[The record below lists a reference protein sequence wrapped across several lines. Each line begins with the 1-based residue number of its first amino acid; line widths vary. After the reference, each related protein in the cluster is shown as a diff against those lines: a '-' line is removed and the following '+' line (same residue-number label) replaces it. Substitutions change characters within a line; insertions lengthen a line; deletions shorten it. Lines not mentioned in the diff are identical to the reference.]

1 MIFILIYFA
10 FMIEIQGYNK
20 VNYQKFQTEMDAR
33 FANCE
38 LSELEIAVKLGL
50 KSTATIK
57 NAFRKD
63 NQIVSDEV
71 MSGIMECI
79 ELRGFI
85 LWMCG
90 NRYYYIKT

>member
-1 MIFILIYFA
+1 M
-10 FMIEIQGYNK
+10 
-20 VNYQKFQTEMDAR
+20 
-33 FANCE
+33 
-38 LSELEIAVKLGL
+38 AVKLGL

-90 NRYYYIKT
+90 DRYYYIKT

>member
-1 MIFILIYFA
+1 MIFLFIYFA
-10 FMIEIQGYNK
+10 SMIEIQGYNK
-20 VNYQKFQTEMDAR
+20 VNYQKFQIEMDSR

-38 LSELEIAVKLGL
+38 LSELELAVKLRL

-71 MSGIMECI
+71 MTGIMELMD
-79 ELRGFI
+79 LRGFI
-85 LWMCG
+85 LWFNG
-90 NRYYYIKT
+90 ERNYYIKT

>member
-1 MIFILIYFA
+1 MIFILYYFA
-10 FMIEIQGYNK
+10 YMIEIQGYNK

-50 KSTATIK
+50 KSAATIK

-71 MSGIMECI
+71 MTGIMDLI
-79 ELRGFI
+79 ELRGFV
-85 LWMCG
+85 LWFNG
-90 NRYYYIKT
+90 ERYYYIKT

>member
-10 FMIEIQGYNK
+10 YMIEIQGYTK
-20 VNYQKFQTEMDAR
+20 VNYLKFQTEMDAR

-79 ELRGFI
+79 
-85 LWMCG
+85 
-90 NRYYYIKT
+90 